1 MEGVL
6 WLMAA
11 AASLALQVIVDLGR
25 QGRGVVL
32 ECF

>member
-6 WLMAA
+6 WLVAA

-25 QGRGVVL
+25 QERGTVL
-32 ECF
+32 TCF